1 MNSILN
7 IKNGLYILAALFIIS
22 CDEGKIYPDDTVDS
36 GRTATVTLTFDGL
49 GAWPKKNYLSLAAIG
64 EDGSTITL
72 TKRINKPSKSDQKVT
87 IRLNNLKENTKS
99 IDIAVISNGQSLI
112 YSYYSFPID
121 NGDNNA
127 SYRKLKSGK
136 FRSDTKAGFRNQL
149 HSMSW
154 RKYPY
159 FGQPQ
164 LDRR

>member
-87 IRLNNLKENTKS
+87 IRLNNLEENTKR
-99 IDIAVISNGQSLI
+99 IDIA
-112 YSYYSFPID
+112 
-121 NGDNNA
+121 
-127 SYRKLKSGK
+127 
-136 FRSDTKAGFRNQL
+136 
-149 HSMSW
+149 
-154 RKYPY
+154 
-159 FGQPQ
+159 
-164 LDRR
+164 

>member
-121 NGDNNA
+121 NSMETITLPIENLNLA
-127 SYRKLKSGK
+127 S
-136 FRSDTKAGFRNQL
+136 F
-149 HSMSW
+149 
-154 RKYPY
+154 
-159 FGQPQ
+159 
-164 LDRR
+164 DRIQKQVFETSCIACHGGSTHI

>member
-121 NGDNNA
+121 NSMETITLPIENLNLA
-127 SYRKLKSGK
+127 S
-136 FRSDTKAGFRNQL
+136 F
-149 HSMSW
+149 
-154 RKYPY
+154 
-159 FGQPQ
+159 
-164 LDRR
+164 DRIQSRFSKPVA